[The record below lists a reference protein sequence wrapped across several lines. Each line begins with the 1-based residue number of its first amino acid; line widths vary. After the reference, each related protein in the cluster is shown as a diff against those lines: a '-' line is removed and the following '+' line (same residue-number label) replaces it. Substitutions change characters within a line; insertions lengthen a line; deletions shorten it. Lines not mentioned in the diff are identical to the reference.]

1 METVGVRE
9 LRQHLSRYLRR
20 VEAGERLVVTE
31 RRRPV
36 ALLGP
41 LPETDDILDYLT
53 AIGEV
58 TEASGDLLDLPPPR
72 PAPPGPSLS
81 EILDDLRADRI

>member
-1 METVGVRE
+1 MDTVSVRD

-20 VEAGERLVVTE
+20 VEKGERLVVTE

-41 LPETDDILDYLT
+41 LPETDDVLDYLT

-58 TEASGDLLDLPPPR
+58 TEPAGDLLDLPPPR
-72 PAPPGPSLS
+72 PAPGPPSS

>member
-1 METVGVRE
+1 MSVRE

-20 VEAGERLVVTE
+20 VEKGERLVVTE

-41 LPETDDILDYLT
+41 LPEADDILDHLI
-53 AIGEV
+53 AIGEA
-58 TEASGDLLDLPPPR
+58 TPATSDLLDLPPPVR
-72 PAPPGPSLS
+72 VDGPSS
-81 EILDDLRADRI
+81 EEILEDLRADRI

>member
-1 METVGVRE
+1 MESVSVRE

-20 VEAGERLVVTE
+20 VAAGERLVVTE

-36 ALLGP
+36 AMLGP
-41 LPETDDILDYLT
+41 LPEHEDIHDYLI

-58 TEASGDLLDLPPPR
+58 TPATGDLLDLPPPVR
-72 PAPPGPSLS
+72 VEGPSS
-81 EILDDLRADRI
+81 EEILDELRADRI